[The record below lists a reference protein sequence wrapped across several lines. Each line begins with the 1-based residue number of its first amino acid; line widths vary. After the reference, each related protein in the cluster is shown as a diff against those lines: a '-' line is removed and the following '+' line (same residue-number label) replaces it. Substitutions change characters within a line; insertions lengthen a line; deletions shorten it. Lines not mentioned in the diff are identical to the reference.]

1 MYAQFKVN
9 VCLVLFTIVLLKPTS
24 LFSQYE
30 NLKLQNAQ
38 FYFEK
43 TYLLDSMD
51 KSEVEQVLLNGVPKL
66 KDLTEFN
73 KAPDIITAKIINTL
87 IDYRKFGGKWGNT
100 SAILNHPFYGDVT
113 VVWKDGKYKVTITNM
128 YFNADGLGL
137 MKCDDLF
144 TKSRGTVLKEGDD
157 AVKTGRYIDLYLSD
171 LFSIKP
177 ISSDW

>member
-1 MYAQFKVN
+1 MFFFV
-9 VCLVLFTIVLLKPTS
+9 F
-24 LFSQYE
+24 F
-30 NLKLQNAQ
+30 
-38 FYFEK
+38 
-43 TYLLDSMD
+43 
-51 KSEVEQVLLNGVPKL
+51 
-66 KDLTEFN
+66 
-73 KAPDIITAKIINTL
+73 ITAKIINTL